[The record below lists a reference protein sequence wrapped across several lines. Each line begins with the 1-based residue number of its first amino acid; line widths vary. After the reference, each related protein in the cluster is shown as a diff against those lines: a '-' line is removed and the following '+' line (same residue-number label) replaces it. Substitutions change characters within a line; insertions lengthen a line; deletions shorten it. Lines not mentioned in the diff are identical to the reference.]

1 MFTLGAQGIKILLQL
16 LSVVTLSR
24 LLTPHDYGLL
34 AIVLVIIGIGE
45 IFRDF
50 GLTSASV
57 QAPELTDGQRDNLFW
72 INTGIGVVLAA
83 LMYCSAWPVQAFM
96 HDRELIRIVHVLSV
110 TFVLNGLTTQYRA
123 QLMRA
128 LRFRAM
134 AVIDIIAATFSLG
147 SAIVAALLGAGYWAL
162 VLQQIISC
170 LVLLV
175 GAAVA
180 GRWMPRWYSRRHQIG
195 SFVRF
200 GWNLVGS
207 NLLSYG
213 GKQVDTLIVAGRFGT
228 TSLGF
233 YNRSYQ
239 LIMST
244 FSQIRSPLSDVA
256 IPVMSRVQREKGRFN
271 SYVAAGQ
278 ITLGYGLGIPI
289 ALVAGLADPVV
300 QIMLGSQWTQV
311 APYMRFFC
319 GATLMSTLAFV
330 GYWVYVSRG
339 LGRQLFLYSLVEV
352 GIRVV
357 CIVVGSFFGMLGV
370 AAGVFVEP
378 LLSWSLSIYWLS
390 RITPIPV
397 RSLWL
402 GGFRI
407 LGLTATVTAVSWL
420 TASAVHVGAWL
431 TLLAGVGAGAVA
443 VLVFLILPAYRS
455 DARELMDFIRLMIRR
470 ERTD

>member
-1 MFTLGAQGIKILLQL
+1 MFTLGAQGLKILLQL

-24 LLTPHDYGLL
+24 LLTPHDYGLI

-57 QAPELTDGQRDNLFW
+57 QAPELSDGQRDNLFW
-72 INTGIGVVLAA
+72 INTGIGVVLGTVMFF
-83 LMYCSAWPVQAFM
+83 LAWPVQEFM
-96 HDRELIRIVHVLSV
+96 GDPELIAIIRVLSV
-110 TFVLNGLTTQYRA
+110 TFLLNGLTTQYRA

-128 LRFRAM
+128 LRFRSIAG
-134 AVIDIIAATFSLG
+134 IDIAAATVALG

-162 VLQQIISC
+162 VLQQIANST
-170 LVLLV
+170 VLLA
-175 GAAVA
+175 GAVIA
-180 GRWMPRWYSRRHQIG
+180 GRWAPRWYSRRHEIR
-195 SFVRF
+195 SFIRF
-200 GWNLVGS
+200 GWNLVAA

-228 TSLGF
+228 TSLGL

-256 IPVMSRVQREKGRFN
+256 IPVMSRVQRDEDRFN
-271 SYVAAGQ
+271 SYVISGQ
-278 ITLGYGLGIPI
+278 IALGYGLGIPI

-300 QIMLGSQWTQV
+300 RIMLGPQWMQAV
-311 APYMRFFC
+311 PYMRLFC

-339 LGRQLFLYSLVEV
+339 LGHQLFRYSLVEV
-352 GIRVV
+352 GIRVACV
-357 CIVVGSFFGMLGV
+357 TAGSFFGMLGV
-370 AAGVFVEP
+370 AVGVFVEP

-397 RSLWL
+397 KSLWS

-407 LGLTATVTAVSWL
+407 VGLTATVTCVSWL
-420 TASAVHVGAWL
+420 TSLAIQAGVWL
-431 TLLAGVGAGAVA
+431 TLLAGIGAGLAGA
-443 VLVFLILPAYRS
+443 LIFLVLPVYRR
-455 DARELMDFIRLMIRR
+455 DARELVGFIRLMIRR
-470 ERTD
+470 ERTS

>member
-1 MFTLGAQGIKILLQL
+1 MFTLGAQGVKILLQL

-24 LLTPHDYGLL
+24 LLTPHDYGLM
-34 AIVLVIIGIGE
+34 AVVLVIIGVGE

-57 QAPELTDGQRDNLFW
+57 QASELSSGQRDNLFW
-72 INTGIGVVLAA
+72 INTGIGVVLAIVMFV
-83 LMYCSAWPVQAFM
+83 LAWPVQAFM
-96 HDRELIRIVHVLSV
+96 HSPELVPIVRVLSV

-134 AVIDIIAATFSLG
+134 AVIDIVAVTVALG

-162 VLQQIISC
+162 VLQQIVSC
-170 LVLLV
+170 LALLL
-175 GAAVA
+175 GAVA
-180 GRWMPRWYSRRHQIG
+180 TGRWLPHRYSRQYEIR

-200 GWNLVGS
+200 GWNLVGA

-228 TSLGF
+228 TPLGL

-239 LIMST
+239 LIMTT
-244 FSQIRSPLSDVA
+244 FSQIRSPLSNVA
-256 IPVMSRVQREKGRFN
+256 IPVMSRVQRDEERFN
-271 SYVAAGQ
+271 TYVVAGQ
-278 ITLGYGLGIPI
+278 IALGYGLGIPI

-300 QIMLGSQWTQV
+300 QIMLGSQWTQA

-339 LGRQLFLYSLVEV
+339 LGSQLFRYSLVELA
-352 GIRVV
+352 IRVV

-397 RSLWL
+397 KALWL

-407 LGLTATVTAVSWL
+407 LGLTGVVTAVSWL
-420 TASAVHVGAWL
+420 TASSIHAGAWL
-431 TLLAGVGAGAVA
+431 TLLTGIGVGAVA
-443 VLVFLILPAYRS
+443 VAAFLIVPVYRR
-455 DARELMDFIRLMIRR
+455 DARELVSFIRLMLRR
-470 ERTD
+470 DR